1 MREVFLSHRR
11 DVDVMRYFQRL
22 QRIGGSVVIKHKT
35 VAAYLGCSE
44 SSVRR
49 SINRLV
55 KQGHIIR
62 TYVSRPRGG
71 LLCAY
76 FVRTDVIYRRA
87 STFRRAKM
95 KIEQVARAQKL
106 RSQGRF
112 GRISAGV
119 GRVKN
124 NKRMDNK
131 RSAHPSIDFEKERRL
146 LDGLMKTAK
155 VMGIDDTQRGFLRS
169 AARRFGV
176 VEAWTALKIAYES
189 GYLLPDLVK
198 VTWGILKRQYPQG
211 VMA

>member
-1 MREVFLSHRR
+1 
-11 DVDVMRYFQRL
+11 
-22 QRIGGSVVIKHKT
+22 VIKHKT

-62 TYVSRPRGG
+62 SYVSRPRGG

-106 RSQGRF
+106 RSQGRCV
-112 GRISAGV
+112 RVSAVVARVIS
-119 GRVKN
+119 N
-124 NKRMDNK
+124 TRMDIMS
-131 RSAHPSIDFEKERRL
+131 SAL
-146 LDGLMKTAK
+146 LTHAIVLDK
-155 VMGIDDTQRGFLRS
+155 
-169 AARRFGV
+169 
-176 VEAWTALKIAYES
+176 
-189 GYLLPDLVK
+189 
-198 VTWGILKRQYPQG
+198 
-211 VMA
+211 